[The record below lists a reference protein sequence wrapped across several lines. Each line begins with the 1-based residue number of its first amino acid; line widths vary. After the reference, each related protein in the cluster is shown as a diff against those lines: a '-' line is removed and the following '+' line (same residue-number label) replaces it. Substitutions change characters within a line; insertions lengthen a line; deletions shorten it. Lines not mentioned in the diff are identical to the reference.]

1 MSAPADLFR
10 VALIQTR
17 TPATHAAA
25 LAHVEPLIRQAAGE
39 GARFIVTPEG
49 TNLLQKD
56 RAKLL
61 PMLKGVEDDPVVQGL
76 RALAAELKVEL
87 LIGSALVKREAN
99 REDGQAA
106 NRAVLVGADGR
117 ISTTYDKIHMF
128 DVDLPNGETARE
140 SRTYTPGDQAVVVD
154 AGFGRLGLTI
164 CYDMRFPQLYRALA
178 KAGAAVIAAPAA
190 FTRPTGEAHWAV
202 LLRARA
208 IETGAFVLAAAQG
221 GLHEDGRGTWGRSMA
236 ISPWGTVIGLLD
248 HDEPG
253 VLIADLDL
261 SEVQKARD
269 AIPALR
275 NDRAFCAPEG
285 LTVPVGVAA
294 E

>member
-1 MSAPADLFR
+1 MTLR

-17 TPATHAAA
+17 TPAAQPAA
-25 LAHVEPLIRQAAGE
+25 LAHVAPLIRQAAAD
-39 GARFIVTPEG
+39 GARFILTPEG

-56 RAKLL
+56 RSQLRQVLTGIDNDA
-61 PMLKGVEDDPVVQGL
+61 VVSGL
-76 RALAAELKVEL
+76 RDLAKTLNVEI
-87 LIGSALVKREAN
+87 LIGSALVKRE
-99 REDGQAA
+99 DGQCA
-106 NRAVLVGADGR
+106 NRAVLIASDGS
-117 ISTTYDKIHMF
+117 ITATYDKIHMF

-140 SRTYTPGDQAVVVD
+140 SHLYTPGDRAVVAD
-154 AGFGRLGLTI
+154 AAAGRVGLTI
-164 CYDMRFPQLYRALA
+164 CYDMRFPHLYRTLA
-178 KAGAAVIAAPAA
+178 KAGAEIIVAPAA
-190 FTRPTGEAHWAV
+190 FTRPTGEAHWEV

-221 GLHEDGRGTWGRSMA
+221 GFHEDGRGTWGRSMVVA
-236 ISPWGTVIGLLD
+236 PWGEVIAKLD

-261 SEVQKARD
+261 SEVKKARD

-275 NDRAFCAPEG
+275 NDRAFSGPET
-285 LTVPVGVAA
+285 LRVAA

>member
-1 MSAPADLFR
+1 MTTR

-25 LAHVEPLIRQAAGE
+25 LAHVEPLIRQAAAA
-39 GARFIVTPEG
+39 GATFVVTPEG
-49 TNLLQKD
+49 TNVLQKD

-61 PMLKGVEDDPVVQGL
+61 PMLASVEDDIVVRGL
-76 RALAAELKVEL
+76 RDLANQLKIEI
-87 LIGSALVKREAN
+87 LIGSALVKRS
-99 REDGQAA
+99 DGQAA
-106 NRAVLVGADGR
+106 NRAVLIAADGA
-117 ISTTYDKIHMF
+117 ITATYDKIHMF

-140 SRTYTPGDQAVVVD
+140 SRTYTPGEAAVAVD
-154 AGFGRLGLTI
+154 AAFGRLGLTI
-164 CYDMRFPQLYRALA
+164 CYDMRFPHLYRALA
-178 KAGAAVIAAPAA
+178 KAGAEVIAAPAA
-190 FTRPTGEAHWAV
+190 FTRPTGEAHWEV

-221 GLHEDGRGTWGRSMA
+221 GFHEDGRGTWGRSMA
-236 ISPWGTVIGLLD
+236 VAPWGEVIGKLD

-261 SEVQKARD
+261 SEVQKARN

-275 NDRAFCAPEG
+275 NDRAFSGPSSRSEVLKA
-285 LTVPVGVAA
+285 AA